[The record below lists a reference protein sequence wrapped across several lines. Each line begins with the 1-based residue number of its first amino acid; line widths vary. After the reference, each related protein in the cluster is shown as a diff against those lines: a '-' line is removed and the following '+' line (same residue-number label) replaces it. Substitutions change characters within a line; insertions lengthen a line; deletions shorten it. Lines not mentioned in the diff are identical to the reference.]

1 MKYFFPELN
10 YLQGGA
16 EHLYAINGGNTVF
29 NSFRVI
35 ERNKESSVISTS
47 EVKQEFLD
55 NFISKPNSTL
65 GLNFDNPIVM
75 GILNVT
81 PDSFYDGEGSFSEKQ
96 FVEKGL
102 GLLRAGCC
110 ILDIGGE
117 STRPGAKEVSS
128 SNEIERVVGVIKEIK
143 KSVPSA
149 TISIDT
155 RKALVA
161 EKALKAGASIVND
174 ISAGS
179 FDKKMFNIV
188 AKYKAGICLMH
199 SKGLPENMQN
209 APYYDNV
216 LLDIYDYLEEKI
228 SEAESKGVSR
238 EKIMIDPG
246 IGFGKSLGHNVE
258 IIKNASLFLGLGRPL
273 MIGLSRKSFID
284 EIISKRLPSER
295 LAGSIAAMLKTL
307 SKGFKIFRVHD
318 VKETADAIKVW
329 NTFNR
334 NKVCRNGS

>member
-10 YLQGGA
+10 YLQSGA

-102 GLLRAGCC
+102 ALIRAGCC

-149 TISIDT
+149 IISIDT

-258 IIKNASLFLGLGRPL
+258 IIKNASLFLGLGCPL

>member
-1 MKYFFPELN
+1 MQYFFPEIN
-10 YLQGGA
+10 VLQSGREAFHTMYGGDT
-16 EHLYAINGGNTVF
+16 IF
-29 NSFRVI
+29 NSFKVI
-35 ERNKESSVISTS
+35 ERNKDAKVISTS
-47 EVKQEFLD
+47 EVKKEFL
-55 NFISKPNSTL
+55 NRFILKPNSTL
-65 GLNFDNPIVM
+65 GLNFETPIVM

-81 PDSFYDGEGSFSEKQ
+81 PDSFYDGEASFSAEQ

-102 GLLRAGCC
+102 RLLQTGCD

-117 STRPGAKEVSS
+117 STRPGALEVPVGE
-128 SNEIERVVGVIKEIK
+128 EIERVVGVIKKIK
-143 KSVPSA
+143 KCSPSA
-149 TISIDT
+149 IISVDT
-155 RKALVA
+155 RKANVA
-161 EKALKAGASIVND
+161 EKALQVGASIVND

-179 FDKKMFNIV
+179 FDKKMFNVV

-199 SKGLPENMQN
+199 SKGLPENMQD
-209 APYYDNV
+209 APYYENV
-216 LLDIYDYLEEKI
+216 LIDIYDYLEEKI